1 MCVSTALE
9 TRTVPEGR
17 VARFGYYFKESGP
30 AWLAGGLNIGGAS
43 VTNAVILAAATGFI
57 FGWVI
62 IPAVLAIWAAG
73 YACVKISVVSGR
85 NPIAVMRDGVHPA
98 VAWANGV
105 AIFLVNLVFHTVQVV
120 LGAAALQ
127 ILFPGLGIRAWGIA
141 FVIVVALMALL
152 PGRSRVVEKL
162 LQLFLYIL
170 AATYL
175 VALFVVPINWSG
187 VGEMFTFT
195 LPTSATEVL
204 LFTAV
209 LGSAL
214 AINVPTIQGYGSLAR
229 SWGVERLPLIRFETG
244 LINLMLMF
252 VSFAVI
258 IVVGSTLYAEGI
270 PATSAVAAAESLRP
284 VTGDLSAVLF
294 AVGLLGAVL
303 TTAVVQTSV
312 AGYVV
317 SDLVRWPVRM
327 TDKRFKAIQAA
338 VLAVGISI
346 PFFGWDPFV
355 WVSWGAAFNS
365 TFMPIGVA
373 TWWYLVNKKSLM
385 GEHKAGRWLN
395 AAMAFSLLVALA
407 AAVRFWYV
415 TLA

>member
-1 MCVSTALE
+1 VSTSSDTQTLA
-9 TRTVPEGR
+9 VPDGR
-17 VARFGYYFKESGP
+17 LARLGYYFKESGP

-73 YACVKISVVSGR
+73 YACVKISVVAGR
-85 NPIAVMRDGVHPA
+85 NPIAVMRDEVHPV
-98 VAWANGV
+98 VAWANGI
-105 AIFLVNLVFHTVQVV
+105 AILLVNLVFHTVQVV

-127 ILFPGLGIRAWGIA
+127 LLFPALGVRAWGVA

-152 PGRSRVVEKL
+152 PGRSRVIEKL
-162 LQLFLYIL
+162 LQFFLYIL

-175 VALFVVPINWSG
+175 VALFVVPIDWGG

-195 LPTSATEVL
+195 LPSDATSVL

-214 AINVPTIQGYGSLAR
+214 AINVPTIQGYGSIAR
-229 SWGVERLPLIRFETG
+229 GWGVERLPLIRFETG
-244 LINLMLMF
+244 LINVMLAF

-258 IVVGSTLYAEGI
+258 IVVGSTLYAQGI
-270 PATSAVAAAESLRP
+270 PATTAVAAADSLRP

-327 TDKRFKAIQAA
+327 TETRFKVVQAA

-365 TFMPIGVA
+365 TFMPIGIA

-385 GEHKAGRWLN
+385 GEHKAGPLLN
-395 AAMAFSLLVALA
+395 AGLAFSLLVAIA

-415 TLA
+415 TL